1 MTFEELQNRII
12 GLSSNPNLDFFVVGY
27 STLGQAI
34 YGVHLGDYSGKQIL
48 IEGGI
53 HAREY
58 PSTLVLCDMIDYMTS
73 QELPGGVY
81 AIPLTNPDGARLV
94 LDGFD
99 WITCQKLKD
108 YILHINDG
116 SDDFS
121 QWKANI
127 LAIDL
132 NVNFD
137 ALWGEG
143 SQNVFCVAP
152 GNFIGYFP
160 ESEREVR
167 NLIDFSYRVRPDLT
181 LSYHTKGDVIY
192 YGFELLTTEELNR
205 DREIAEFI
213 STINGYTPTKTEAS
227 VGGYSDWASEYLKVP
242 AFTIEIAPA
251 TAPTP
256 VPIEYVA
263 PAFEANKDVPI
274 RLLEYLNEREGN
286 L

>member
-94 LDGFD
+94 LDGLD
-99 WITCQKLKD
+99 WIPCQKLKD

-227 VGGYSDWASEYLKVP
+227 VGGYSDWAGEYLKVP

-274 RLLEYLNEREGN
+274 RLLEYLNERKGN

>member
-12 GLSSNPNLDFFVVGY
+12 GLSSTPNLDFFVVGY

-94 LDGFD
+94 LDGLD
-99 WITCQKLKD
+99 WIPCQKLKD

>member
-58 PSTLVLCDMIDYMTS
+58 PSTLVLCDMINYMTS

-94 LDGFD
+94 LDGLD
-99 WITCQKLKD
+99 WIPCQKLKD

-263 PAFEANKDVPI
+263 LAFEANKDVPI